1 MQKKLLLSIDEQV
14 YLGLLR
20 VVGRGKISRFIE
32 ELVRPLVTGD
42 QLDHAYKT
50 MAADRRRE
58 KEALEW
64 SNAMI
69 TDVKNETR

>member
-1 MQKKLLLSIDEQV
+1 M
-14 YLGLLR
+14 
-20 VVGRGKISRFIE
+20 
-32 ELVRPLVTGD
+32 T
-42 QLDHAYKT
+42 AYKT

-58 KEALEW
+58 EEALAW